1 MKQELVAF
9 EQKRIRKVE
18 FNGEMYYSV
27 LDVIEHFTK
36 TVAPQT
42 EWARLKRRN
51 FALMKMCK
59 QLKMKAL
66 DGAIYTTDALNRAGI
81 FRLLMSMPSP
91 NAEFLKTLLSRA
103 GTRAIAETEDPEL
116 GFKRLPTIK
125 KTTIYRH
132 APNLLTPPDFDG
144 SLRAEWQQRGVE
156 TDAFWLLHTTILTW
170 TFGLSLAKYKAL
182 KGLNHENLR
191 DHMTALEL
199 IFTALGEEMTRLIVV
214 ESNAKGFIENVGA
227 AQKGGSLAGDVRRN
241 FEKRSGLKVVSRK
254 NYLGLNGGN
263 SIEELPENT

>member
-9 EQKRIRKVE
+9 EQKRIRKIE
-18 FNGEMYYSV
+18 FSGEMYYSV

-51 FALMKMCK
+51 FTLVKMCK

-66 DGAIYTTDALNRAGI
+66 NGAIYTTDALNRAGI

-116 GFKRLPTIK
+116 GFNRLPTIK
-125 KTTIYRH
+125 KTTIYSN
-132 APNLLTPPDFDG
+132 APKHLTSPDFDG
-144 SLRAEWQQRGVE
+144 ALTTEWRERGVDK
-156 TDAFWLLHTTILTW
+156 DAFWLLNATILTW
-170 TFGLSLAKYKAL
+170 TFGLSLAKHKAL
-182 KGLNHENLR
+182 KRLNHENLYE
-191 DHMTALEL
+191 HLTPIEL
-199 IFTALGEEMTRLIVV
+199 IFIALGEEVTRCFIIKD
-214 ESNAKGFIENVGA
+214 NAQGFLENIYA
-227 AQKGGSLAGDVRRN
+227 AQKGGDLAGKARLS
-241 FEKRSGLKVVSRK
+241 FEKTTGLKVVSRE
-254 NYLGLNGGN
+254 NYLGLNDGN

>member
-1 MKQELVAF
+1 MKQELAAF
-9 EQKRIRKVE
+9 KQKRIRKVE

-36 TVAPQT
+36 TIAPQT

-51 FALMKMCK
+51 FTLIKMCK
-59 QLKMKAL
+59 QLKMTAL
-66 DGAIYTTDALNRAGI
+66 DGEVYTTDALNKTGV

-116 GFKRLPTIK
+116 GFGRLPTIK
-125 KTTIYRH
+125 KATVYRH
-132 APNLLTPPDFDG
+132 TPNALPSSDFWP
-144 SLRAEWQQRGVE
+144 SLATEWRQRGVE
-156 TDAFWLLHTTILTW
+156 TDAFGILITTISTW
-170 TFGLSLAKYKAL
+170 TFGLSLAKHKAL

-227 AQKGGSLAGDVRRN
+227 AQKGGNLAGDVRRN
-241 FEKRSGLKVVSRK
+241 FEKRTGLKVVSRE
-254 NYLGLNGGN
+254 NYLGLNGGD
-263 SIEELPENT
+263 STGKLPENT